1 MRVAIH
7 VDGTAI
13 RGNEVQA
20 IVIAR
25 ELKKR
30 GHHVGVSC
38 IAGGV
43 VEAELRRLGIETTGA
58 RPRGDAEIV
67 GAMRF
72 AAWLRR
78 GRYDALLLTSWKRSF
93 ATGWAGR
100 VAGVPRIVYRVG
112 GVHRIP
118 GGPSG
123 WKHRRTLLRYV
134 DCVVANSGVVV
145 DHLRRSVPDLPAE
158 RIRLVLNGADLS
170 PAEPAPLR
178 QELALTPENVLAVA
192 VGGLERRKGY
202 DGVFDALSA
211 LGDPSLH
218 FAIAGEGA
226 ELVALEERARAL
238 GIDGQVYFLGQRGDV
253 AAVLA
258 AADLFVLASR
268 SEGFSVALLEAMA
281 ARVPAISTDIGGAR
295 EALGPREGRPAAGWI
310 VPREDPRA
318 LADAMREVAAGV
330 RVASAEVMARAEEG
344 AWRMANWFTV
354 GAMMDGI
361 EAALR
366 GDPAE

>member
-1 MRVAIH
+1 MRVALH

-67 GAMRF
+67 GALRF

-100 VAGVPRIVYRVG
+100 VARVPRIVYRVG

-158 RIRLVLNGADLS
+158 RIRLVLNGAAI
-170 PAEPAPLR
+170 PPAPPADLR
-178 QELALTPENVLAVA
+178 RELALRQGDVLAVA

-202 DGVFDALSA
+202 DVILEALAA
-211 LGDPSLH
+211 LGDPSLLL
-218 FAIAGEGA
+218 AIAGDGA
-226 ELVALEERARAL
+226 EAHALEERALQL
-238 GIDGQVYFLGQRGDV
+238 GVDLHVFFLGQCDDV
-253 AAVLA
+253 PAVLA

-281 ARVPAISTDIGGAR
+281 ARVPAISSDVGGAR

-318 LADAMREVAAGV
+318 LSDALREVAAGV
-330 RVASAEVMARAEEG
+330 RVGSPEVMARAEEG
-344 AWRMANWFTV
+344 AWRMENWFTV
-354 GAMMDGI
+354 DAMMDGI

-366 GDPAE
+366 GDPAG

>member
-1 MRVAIH
+1 MRIALH

-25 ELKKR
+25 ELKER

-67 GAMRF
+67 GALRF

-112 GVHRIP
+112 GIHRIP

-123 WKHRRTLLRYV
+123 WKHRRTLLRYA

-145 DHLRRSVPDLPAE
+145 DHLRRSVPDLPPE
-158 RIRLVLNGADLS
+158 RIRLVLNGAEI
-170 PAEPAPLR
+170 APAPPADLR
-178 QELALTPENVLAVA
+178 RELALPEGDVLALA

-202 DGVFDALSA
+202 DVVFDALAA
-211 LGDPSLH
+211 LGDPALH

-226 ELVALEERARAL
+226 ERVALEERARAL
-238 GIDGQVYFLGQRGDV
+238 GIDRQVYFLGQRGDV
-253 AAVLA
+253 PAVFA

-268 SEGFSVALLEAMA
+268 SEGFSVALLEALAM
-281 ARVPAISTDIGGAR
+281 RVPAISTDVGGAR
-295 EALGPREGRPAAGWI
+295 EALAPREARPPAGWI
-310 VPREDPRA
+310 VPREDAGA
-318 LADAMREVAAGV
+318 LAAAIREVAAGV
-330 RVASAEVMARAEEG
+330 RIGSPEVMARAEEG
-344 AWRMANWFTV
+344 VWRMAHWFTID
-354 GAMMDGI
+354 AMMDGI

-366 GDPAE
+366 GKPAG